1 MRYRICDIRYRIFDN
16 DTRLY
21 FYVFLN
27 ILINDYDKIVTEVIN
42 MYDIRK
48 GDVIVTIDGHV
59 LQVTKESTNFLY
71 GRDYTDDTNFMTDR
85 REIEKRVKEV
95 HYV

>member
-1 MRYRICDIRYRIFDN
+1 
-16 DTRLY
+16 
-21 FYVFLN
+21 
-27 ILINDYDKIVTEVIN
+27 

-48 GDVIVTIDGHV
+48 GDVLVTVDGHV

-85 REIEKRVKEV
+85 KDIEKRIKEV

>member
-1 MRYRICDIRYRIFDN
+1 MTMIKYSS
-16 DTRLY
+16 
-21 FYVFLN
+21 
-27 ILINDYDKIVTEVIN
+27 EVIN
-42 MYDIRK
+42 MYDIRI
-48 GDVIVTIDGHV
+48 GDVIVTVDGHV

-85 REIEKRVKEV
+85 NDIEKRIKEV